1 MVYNIRNIDK
11 IWGGGGEGEERRQKR
26 RNTGKGEGIE
36 EEKGRRG

>member
-1 MVYNIRNIDK
+1 MMYDIRNMDK
-11 IWGGGGEGEERRQKR
+11 MWGKREGRRQKR